1 MAYRVYL
8 VIVLTIIVIHGP
20 TSEAKCNEG
29 ESCIDKNDCP
39 RYKSYIETKDTM
51 TKAERKEE
59 RKQLKSKICNRKPQ
73 KLCCKNTILRLTTT
87 TTSSTCNSGRKNYSP
102 SNLPQEGQCG
112 VACVGSSSVVRGE
125 DASLGEF
132 PWAALLTTERV
143 IPKWDNRRKEWGN
156 ETIKENSCGGT
167 LINSWFVLTAAHC
180 HTRKVPITE
189 VVLGEWDALKD
200 PDCPAGGSRC
210 NNPKVQR
217 IEVAEVII
225 HSSYDPYK
233 WDSPND
239 IALIRMKTEARYNI
253 FVQPICLPLPEYG
266 QILHHKYATVVGW
279 GASKQDIGGS
289 KHEKTLQ
296 EHGIYTEKLQKGELT
311 ILPQSE
317 CEIQSTQICASNEK
331 KKTDSCRGDSGGGL
345 FINSGDYPGQSFGNV
360 HVQVGVVSYGSRL
373 CGDAPGVYTKVEE
386 FIPWI
391 KEKISSS

>member
-1 MAYRVYL
+1 
-8 VIVLTIIVIHGP
+8 
-20 TSEAKCNEG
+20 
-29 ESCIDKNDCP
+29 
-39 RYKSYIETKDTM
+39 M

-59 RKQLKSKICNRKPQ
+59 IKQLKSKICNRKPQ

-102 SNLPQEGQCG
+102 SNLPQDGQCG

-143 IPKWDNRRKEWGN
+143 NKKWDNRRKEWGK
-156 ETIKENSCGGT
+156 ETIKLNSCGGT

-217 IEVAEVII
+217 IEVAEVIK
-225 HSSYDPYK
+225 HSTYDPYERN
-233 WDSPND
+233 SPND

-266 QILHHKYATVVGW
+266 HILRRTSATVVGW
-279 GASKQDIGGS
+279 GASEQVRGS
-289 KHEKTLQ
+289 VNQRKLEI
-296 EHGIYTEKLQKGELT
+296 HGIFTKKLQKGELT

-317 CEIQSTQICASNEK
+317 CEIISTQICAGNEK
-331 KKTDSCRGDSGGGL
+331 TKTDSCRGDSETN
-345 FINSGDYPGQSFGNV
+345 F
-360 HVQVGVVSYGSRL
+360 VGERKLRDSLRQEIH
-373 CGDAPGVYTKVEE
+373 D
-386 FIPWI
+386 
-391 KEKISSS
+391 

>member
-8 VIVLTIIVIHGP
+8 VVVLTIIAIQAP
-20 TSEAKCNEG
+20 TSKAKCNEG
-29 ESCIDKNDCP
+29 ETCMDKNDCP
-39 RYKSYIETKDTM
+39 RFKRYKTLSG
-51 TKAERKEE
+51 AERREE
-59 RKQLKSKICNRKPQ
+59 REQLRTKVCSKKPQ
-73 KLCCKNTILRLTTT
+73 KLCCKSSTSSK
-87 TTSSTCNSGRKNYSP
+87 SSTCNSGQKTHSP
-102 SNLPQEGQCG
+102 SNLPPKGQCG
-112 VACVGSSSVVRGE
+112 VACVGSSSVVYGE

-132 PWAALLTTERV
+132 PWAALLTTEWV
-143 IPKWDNRRKEWGN
+143 IDKYDNRRKKWGK
-156 ETIKENSCGGT
+156 ETIKRNSCGGT

-217 IEVAEVII
+217 IEVAEVIK
-225 HSSYDPYK
+225 HSSYDPYNTQ
-233 WDSPND
+233 SPND

-266 QILHHKYATVVGW
+266 HILRRTSATVVGW
-279 GASKQDIGGS
+279 GASEQDIGGS
-289 KHEKTLQ
+289 KAEKTLRN
-296 EHGIYTEKLQKGELT
+296 HGIFTSKLQKGELT
-311 ILPQSE
+311 ILPHSE
-317 CEIQSTQICASNEK
+317 CEIQSTQICAGNEK
-331 KKTDSCRGDSGGGL
+331 TKTDSCRGDSGGGL

-360 HVQVGVVSYGSRL
+360 HVQVGLVSYGSKL

-391 KEKISSS
+391 KEKINFS

>member
-1 MAYRVYL
+1 MAYRAYL
-8 VIVLTIIVIHGP
+8 VVVLTIIAIQAP
-20 TSEAKCNEG
+20 ASDAKCNEG
-29 ESCIDKNDCP
+29 ETCIDKNDCP
-39 RYKSYIETKDTM
+39 RYKSYIDTKDTM

-59 RKQLKSKICNRKPQ
+59 IKQLKSKICNREPQ
-73 KLCCKNTILRLTTT
+73 KLCCKSS
-87 TTSSTCNSGRKNYSP
+87 TSSTSATCTSGRKNYSP

-112 VACVGSSSVVRGE
+112 VACVGSSSVVHGE

-143 IPKWDNRRKEWGN
+143 RPKYDNRRKEWGN
-156 ETIKENSCGGT
+156 ETIKLNSCGGT

-200 PDCPAGGSRC
+200 PDCPAGGRRC

-225 HSSYDPYK
+225 HSGYDPYK
-233 WDSPND
+233 RNSPND

-266 QILHHKYATVVGW
+266 HLLHHTSATVVGW
-279 GASKQDIGGS
+279 GASEQGSGGS
-289 KHEKTLQ
+289 VNQQILENN
-296 EHGIYTEKLQKGELT
+296 GIFTTKLQKGELT

-345 FINSGDYPGQSFGNV
+345 FINSGDYPGQSFGNK
-360 HVQVGVVSYGSRL
+360 HVLVGVVSFGPKL
-373 CGDAPGVYTKVEE
+373 CGDSPAVYTKVDQ

-391 KEKISSS
+391 KDNMNY

>member
-1 MAYRVYL
+1 
-8 VIVLTIIVIHGP
+8 
-20 TSEAKCNEG
+20 
-29 ESCIDKNDCP
+29 
-39 RYKSYIETKDTM
+39 
-51 TKAERKEE
+51 
-59 RKQLKSKICNRKPQ
+59 
-73 KLCCKNTILRLTTT
+73 
-87 TTSSTCNSGRKNYSP
+87 
-102 SNLPQEGQCG
+102 

-143 IPKWDNRRKEWGN
+143 IEKYDNRRKEWVN
-156 ETIKENSCGGT
+156 ETIRQNSCGGT
-167 LINSWFVLTAAHC
+167 LINTWFVLTAAHC

-225 HSSYDPYK
+225 HGSYDPYERN
-233 WDSPND
+233 SPND

-266 QILHHKYATVVGW
+266 QILHYKNATVVGW
-279 GASKQDIGGS
+279 GVSEQDIGGS
-289 KHEKTLQ
+289 KDKKTLQ

-317 CEIQSTQICASNEK
+317 CEIPSTQICASNEK
-331 KKTDSCRGDSGGGL
+331 KKTDSCSGDSGGGL
-345 FINSGDYPGQSFGNV
+345 FLNSGDYPGQSFGNV
-360 HVQVGVVSYGSRL
+360 HVQVGLVSYGSRL

-391 KEKISSS
+391 KEKINFS